1 MKSSVEVHAAFFR
14 VKEVA
19 MALANK
25 SLMQFWLPAVLQYQ
39 THALQRNIS
48 GNVQIEEVTDY
59 AIRVEDLSIVEAFG
73 CNDELVE
80 YFTDFFNLV
89 QTQSDTR
96 LNIKEVVSFRL
107 ITKKGRYLQ
116 HHIYGKSTI
125 WKKQQSRLL
134 P

>member
-116 HHIYGKSTI
+116 HHIYGKFTI